1 MGTTRSSLY
10 TTGMNTRSRGRP
22 RSDPNRDLRTELL
35 AISRQ
40 LLEEGG
46 PAALSMREVAR
57 RAGCTH
63 QAPYHHFENREA
75 ILAALVIAGFREL
88 GARMQSVL
96 ARPLQVADT
105 RAMLIACGDAYVN
118 FALSQPGVF
127 RIMFRADMCNP
138 ASFPEVRQTA
148 ESAFGQ
154 LQQLSAHVAGER
166 DAGVLSTLLWAH
178 VHGLACLLVDGPLAE
193 IVADERAREA
203 HLQAVSEH
211 FADGILAMTGGQTR
225 SGA

>member
-1 MGTTRSSLY
+1 MGTTCSSLY
-10 TTGMNTRSRGRP
+10 TIGMNTKARGRP
-22 RSDPNRDLRTELL
+22 RSDPNRDLRTDLL

-63 QAPYHHFENREA
+63 QAPYHYFENREA
-75 ILAALVIAGFREL
+75 ILAALVMEGFREL
-88 GARMQSVL
+88 GARMQAAL
-96 ARPLQVADT
+96 TQIPKAGDM

-193 IVADERAREA
+193 IVADDRAREA

-211 FADGILAMTGGQTR
+211 FADGVLAVMQGRRDG
-225 SGA
+225 